1 MKKKMV
7 MILALAVFLSAT
19 VAVFAQEVSTTA
31 ALATA
36 IAKKQ
41 KTGDKAGDGLRKEI
55 VRLKYVKA
63 EIVQQIL
70 FPFISREGHVVANPG
85 ASDILVIS
93 DTAENVEKMLAA
105 IREIDVKPAD
115 VLFTIQLVLGS
126 ETEDKTDP
134 ELQGEPVIKELK
146 KLLRYKG
153 YTLQDSTM
161 VRSIDRENADIVLGR
176 KAEFRLA
183 IRPEVARQKPLDN
196 IKVMLRLHQMF
207 DTFIT
212 KDGKEV
218 QVAKESGG
226 NLIINSQLNLKS
238 GDKSVVGVSKLDG
251 GDKGLIL
258 IVSAKVV
265 E

>member
-1 MKKKMV
+1 MTV
-7 MILALAVFLSAT
+7 MILALAVFIPATSA
-19 VAVFAQEVSTTA
+19 AFAQEVGTTA

-36 IAKKQ
+36 IGKTQ
-41 KTGDKAGDGLRKEI
+41 KTEDRTGDSLRKEI
-55 VRLKYVKA
+55 VRLKYVRA
-63 EIVQQIL
+63 EVVQQIL
-70 FPFISREGHVVANPG
+70 FPFIGREGHVVANPH

-93 DTAENVEKMLAA
+93 DAAANVEKMLAA

-153 YTLQDSTM
+153 YTLQDATM

-176 KAEFRLA
+176 KAEFRLE
-183 IRPEVARQKPLDN
+183 IRPEVAREKPLDS
-196 IKVMLRLHQMF
+196 IRIWLRLRQISERFVM
-207 DTFIT
+207 
-212 KDGKEV
+212 KDGEEVRVPVENAKEV
-218 QVAKESGG
+218 IS
-226 NLIINSQLNLKS
+226 SQLNLKS

-265 E
+265 D

>member
-1 MKKKMV
+1 MKNKMA
-7 MILALAVFLSAT
+7 MILALAVFITAASA
-19 VAVFAQEVSTTA
+19 AFAQEMSTTA

-41 KTGDKAGDGLRKEI
+41 KTEDRAGDSLRKEV
-55 VRLKYVKA
+55 VRLKYVQA
-63 EIVQQIL
+63 QTVQQIL
-70 FPFISREGHVVANPG
+70 LTFMGPRGRVVANPG
-85 ASDILVIS
+85 ASDILALS
-93 DTAENVEKMLAA
+93 DTPENVEKMLAA

-146 KLLRYKG
+146 KLLRYAG
-153 YTLQDSTM
+153 YSLQDATM
-161 VRSIDRENADIVLGR
+161 VRSIDREKADIILGR
-176 KAEFRLA
+176 KAEFRLE
-183 IRPEVARQKPLDN
+183 IRPEVAREKPLDS
-196 IKVMLRLHQMF
+196 IRVWLRLRQISERFVM
-207 DTFIT
+207 

-218 QVAKESGG
+218 RVPAENAKD
-226 NLIINSQLNLKS
+226 IIQSQLNLKS

-265 E
+265 D